1 MGAGLL
7 RTRFMLGLIL
17 HPGVELPQSRRILVR
32 TGLPQM
38 LVQLGPVP
46 PGARLSS
53 DGAFSSQKEVAE
65 SLMSSPAGPVPYRVH
80 ATVDNILSAGSS
92 ENQTQH
98 DQTLSSDRTPAM
110 RTGPTASHQSC
121 PAGPSP
127 LGELATMDKLRSAR
141 LSRTAWISTVALFG
155 LLMGMDQPGDPV
167 GPALNSTRLRGV

>member
-53 DGAFSSQKEVAE
+53 DGAFSSQKEVAV

-80 ATVDNILSAGSS
+80 ATVDNILTSAQLWMTTLMAGLTQIGTDSVTQDRDMPPVKAARAVTECRAWDGNCQAAGSHES
-92 ENQTQH
+92 RSTPTQPDVH
-98 DQTLSSDRTPAM
+98 
-110 RTGPTASHQSC
+110 
-121 PAGPSP
+121 
-127 LGELATMDKLRSAR
+127 RS
-141 LSRTAWISTVALFG
+141 
-155 LLMGMDQPGDPV
+155 
-167 GPALNSTRLRGV
+167 